1 MNYFGDNPLAA
12 GGLGGLAEPRRPAP
26 VERRR
31 YRVPR
36 ARVPEEM
43 KASADEPRMVVT
55 VLDQDG
61 RTVRRYRV
69 QPDARVQTP
78 VPPGGSATGSL
89 LSADGEVLDR
99 KHGQRGTHT
108 LSGFDDRPRPRHRYT
123 VTRRASAPTP
133 ELTGP
138 GRSFL
143 PSRLPLSRVPAL
155 APRKVRLT

>member
-12 GGLGGLAEPRRPAP
+12 GGLGGLAEPRRPVP

-36 ARVPEEM
+36 ARVPEEL

-55 VLDQDG
+55 VRDQDG

-69 QPDARVQTP
+69 RPDARVHTP
-78 VPPGGSATGSL
+78 VPAGGSATGSL

-99 KHGQRGTHT
+99 KRGQRGTHT
-108 LSGFDDRPRPRHRYT
+108 LSGFDDRPLRRYRLPRNT
-123 VTRRASAPTP
+123 TTPATSELAPTP
-133 ELTGP
+133 
-138 GRSFL
+138 RSFL
-143 PSRLPLSRVPAL
+143 PSPLPLSRAPTL
-155 APRKVRLT
+155 APRRVRLT